1 MICVPNGAPKCGV
14 CPVAEYCQ
22 ARVHGTVL
30 DLPVKKKRQERRKE
44 EKTVLVLRDGE
55 RVAIRKRPAKGL
67 LAGMYELPNLEG
79 YLSEEEIL
87 SWVENQD
94 LIPLQIVPLI
104 DAKHIF
110 SHVEWQMQ
118 GYFILVE
125 DTELKKSKDFIFIDK
140 EEASE
145 NYPMPS
151 AFSVYKKYM
160 DKKLE

>member
-1 MICVPNGAPKCGV
+1 MILITA
-14 CPVAEYCQ
+14 
-22 ARVHGTVL
+22 
-30 DLPVKKKRQERRKE
+30 
-44 EKTVLVLRDGE
+44 KTPI
-55 RVAIRKRPAKGL
+55 AT
-67 LAGMYELPNLEG
+67 
-79 YLSEEEIL
+79 LSENGISKVLQSMTEITRNI
-87 SWVENQD
+87 EN
-94 LIPLQIVPLI
+94 
-104 DAKHIF
+104 AKHIF
-110 SHVEWQMQ
+110 SHVEWRMQ

>member
-1 MICVPNGAPKCGV
+1 M
-14 CPVAEYCQ
+14 
-22 ARVHGTVL
+22 
-30 DLPVKKKRQERRKE
+30 
-44 EKTVLVLRDGE
+44 
-55 RVAIRKRPAKGL
+55 AIRKRPAKGL

-79 YLSEEEIL
+79 YLSEKEIL
-87 SWVENQD
+87 ASVENQD

-160 DKKLE
+160 DKKSE